1 MDGNGSEWVEVEW
14 TDEDLYFDYA
24 ADAPLDDES
33 RRLVDQIAYDP
44 RFGLRFGSVKIFEA
58 VTRGLRAER
67 AQAIEDAARMV
78 YDHRVRPD
86 LEHRASLEIGRILRD
101 PRFDVLPPWFDAPED
116 VSLAGFIS
124 EVDERVIELVLQ
136 SFAHD
141 SRYES
146 AKKKALG
153 KVEREAVILAE
164 QLSQRIRD
172 FLFFSNRIVERETAV
187 AEILPDASPRKVSW
201 TAYFVQRHVRSQDD
215 ESTLDRYSIAA
226 KQMVLAGT
234 SKKDLKGTLGVSVNR
249 LEQLIL
255 RPAAGRLDAADPLV
269 IAIPELR
276 DAPDAPTIVPAEVVP
291 ERPKSV
297 ARMYV
302 AELVEL
308 AERTADPE
316 LLSRI
321 VKRRSVLVAE
331 ALLRRHVIVGDLG
344 DDVLEQLP
352 EHFPRQHFDM
362 LIAHKQRPLPP
373 RTATALATLYPI
385 VVLNFSDETVSTF
398 DAGGD
403 ERLAIATALRTSDVH
418 TLTPVLERP
427 ERDPG
432 FLLLVELLAAWPMQG
447 NLGRSGTFASAL
459 TIAADRIA
467 SSGAATIL
475 RLAACQH
482 PPELSRALEKTRA
495 NGALDAGASEFVSAA
510 LGGYREHGDN
520 RHQYLLDIAQQF
532 WSAADL
538 TVEHSLARAV
548 VERAGQQEIVIRTS
562 LVTYVASADAIRAY
576 SNSDERE
583 YTYVHLHLTAA
594 REVRVTDPV
603 HGVIRKPS
611 SIPALAYVRE
621 HGRPPDNPDAPELE
635 IVAWPLPFQPAIYS
649 LDTSLGSSAG
659 YFAVADGKVAVVEGL
674 D

>member
-1 MDGNGSEWVEVEW
+1 MDGNGSDWVEVEW

-24 ADAPLDDES
+24 VDAPFDDES
-33 RRLVDQIAYDP
+33 RKLVDRIAHDP
-44 RFGLRFGSVKIFEA
+44 RFGLRFGSVEIVETI
-58 VTRGLRAER
+58 TRGLRAER
-67 AQAIEDAARMV
+67 AHAIEEAARMV

-116 VSLAGFIS
+116 VALAGFIS

-136 SFAHD
+136 SFAYD
-141 SRYES
+141 SRYEA

-153 KVEREAVILAE
+153 KVEREAAILAE
-164 QLSQRIRD
+164 QLPQRIRD
-172 FLFFSNRIVERETAV
+172 FLFFSNRVAERATAV
-187 AEILPDASPRKVSW
+187 AEIMPDASPRKVSW
-201 TAYFVQRHVRSQDD
+201 TAYFVQRHVRLQDD
-215 ESTLDRYSIAA
+215 ESTPDRYSIAA

-234 SKKDLKGTLGVSVNR
+234 SKKDVKGTLGVSVNR
-249 LEQLIL
+249 LGQLLL
-255 RPAAGRLDAADPLV
+255 RPAAGRLDPADPLTT
-269 IAIPELR
+269 AIPRLR
-276 DAPDAPTIVPAEVVP
+276 DAPDAPTTMPAEVVP

-308 AERTADPE
+308 VERTTDPD
-316 LLSRI
+316 LLLRI

-331 ALLRRHVIVGDLG
+331 ALLQRHVTVGDLG

-352 EHFPRQHFDM
+352 EHFPRLHSEM
-362 LIAHKQRPLPP
+362 LNAHKHRPLPP
-373 RTATALATLYPI
+373 RTAIALAQVYPTA
-385 VVLNFSDETVSTF
+385 VLNFSDETLSNF
-398 DAGGD
+398 NAGCD
-403 ERLAIATALRTSDVH
+403 ERFAIARALRTSDIR
-418 TLTPVLERP
+418 TLMSVLERP

-432 FLLLVELLAAWPMQG
+432 LLLLVEMLAAWPMQG
-447 NLGRSGTFASAL
+447 KLSQSVTFASAL
-459 TIAADRIA
+459 TSAADRIA
-467 SSGAATIL
+467 SSDATTIL

-482 PPELSRALEKTRA
+482 PPELSRALKKIRTEGTV
-495 NGALDAGASEFVSAA
+495 DAGPSEFVSTA
-510 LGGYREHGDN
+510 LGGYHERGDD
-520 RHQYLLDIAQQF
+520 RHRYLFDIAQQF

-548 VERAGQQEIVIRTS
+548 VENAGQHQAVIRTP

-576 SNSDERE
+576 SNSDERA
-583 YTYVHLHLTAA
+583 YTYVHLYLTAA
-594 REVRVTDPV
+594 TEFRITDPL

-621 HGRPPDNPDAPELE
+621 RGRHPDNPGVQD
-635 IVAWPLPFQPAIYS
+635 IGVIAWPLPFQPAIYS
-649 LDTSLGSSAG
+649 LDTSLGSPAG
-659 YFAVADGKVAVVEGL
+659 YFAVADGKVAVVKGL

>member
-1 MDGNGSEWVEVEW
+1 M
-14 TDEDLYFDYA
+14 
-24 ADAPLDDES
+24 
-33 RRLVDQIAYDP
+33 
-44 RFGLRFGSVKIFEA
+44 
-58 VTRGLRAER
+58 
-67 AQAIEDAARMV
+67 
-78 YDHRVRPD
+78 
-86 LEHRASLEIGRILRD
+86 
-101 PRFDVLPPWFDAPED
+101 
-116 VSLAGFIS
+116 
-124 EVDERVIELVLQ
+124 
-136 SFAHD
+136 
-141 SRYES
+141 
-146 AKKKALG
+146 AL
-153 KVEREAVILAE
+153 
-164 QLSQRIRD
+164 
-172 FLFFSNRIVERETAV
+172 
-187 AEILPDASPRKVSW
+187 
-201 TAYFVQRHVRSQDD
+201 
-215 ESTLDRYSIAA
+215 ST
-226 KQMVLAGT
+226 
-234 SKKDLKGTLGVSVNR
+234 
-249 LEQLIL
+249 
-255 RPAAGRLDAADPLV
+255 
-269 IAIPELR
+269 
-276 DAPDAPTIVPAEVVP
+276 
-291 ERPKSV
+291 
-297 ARMYV
+297 
-302 AELVEL
+302 
-308 AERTADPE
+308 
-316 LLSRI
+316 
-321 VKRRSVLVAE
+321 
-331 ALLRRHVIVGDLG
+331 
-344 DDVLEQLP
+344 
-352 EHFPRQHFDM
+352 F
-362 LIAHKQRPLPP
+362 
-373 RTATALATLYPI
+373 YPI

-447 NLGRSGTFASAL
+447 NLSRSGTFASAL
-459 TIAADRIA
+459 TITADRIA

-621 HGRPPDNPDAPELE
+621 CGRPPDNPDAPELE

>member
-1 MDGNGSEWVEVEW
+1 MDGSGSKWVEVEW

-24 ADAPLDDES
+24 ADAPFDDKS

-44 RFGLRFGSVKIFEA
+44 RFGLRFGSVKILEA

-86 LEHRASLEIGRILRD
+86 LERRASVEIGRILKD

-116 VSLAGFIS
+116 GALAEIVS
-124 EVDERVIELVLQ
+124 EVDERVIELVLH
-136 SFAHD
+136 SIAHD
-141 SRYES
+141 SRYEA

-153 KVEREAVILAE
+153 KVEREAVILAG
-164 QLSQRIRD
+164 QLPQRTRD
-172 FLFFSNRIVERETAV
+172 FLFFSNRIAERETAV

-215 ESTLDRYSIAA
+215 ESTPNRYSIAA

-234 SKKDLKGTLGVSVNR
+234 PKKEVKGTLGVSVSR
-249 LEQLIL
+249 LEQLLL

-269 IAIPELR
+269 TAIAELR
-276 DAPDAPTIVPAEVVP
+276 DAPDAPITMPVEMVP

-308 AERTADPE
+308 AERTADPD
-316 LLSRI
+316 LLQRI
-321 VKRRSVLVAE
+321 VKRRSVLVVE

-344 DDVLEQLP
+344 DDVLGQLP
-352 EHFPRQHFDM
+352 EHFPRQHSDM

-373 RTATALATLYPI
+373 RTAIALASVYPTA
-385 VVLNFSDETVSTF
+385 VLNFSDESLSNF
-398 DAGGD
+398 EAGGD
-403 ERLAIATALRTSDVH
+403 ERLALAMALRTSDVSA
-418 TLTPVLERP
+418 LELVLERP
-427 ERDPG
+427 ERDPR
-432 FLLLVELLAAWPMQG
+432 FLLLIEMLAAWPMPG
-447 NLGRSGTFASAL
+447 ELSTSSAFASAL
-459 TIAADRIA
+459 TNAADRITSSSA
-467 SSGAATIL
+467 STIL

-482 PPELSRALEKTRA
+482 PPELSRALERIRTS
-495 NGALDAGASEFVSAA
+495 GTLDADPSVIASAV
-510 LGGYREHGDN
+510 LGGYHELGDD

-532 WSAADL
+532 WCAADL

-548 VERAGQQEIVIRTS
+548 VETAGQQQSVVRTPR
-562 LVTYVASADAIRAY
+562 VTYVASADAIRAY
-576 SNSDERE
+576 SNTDERE

-594 REVRVTDPV
+594 TEIRITGPV
-603 HGVIRKPS
+603 DVVIRKPS

-621 HGRPPDNPDAPELE
+621 RGYHPDNPDAPDIEV
-635 IVAWPLPFQPAIYS
+635 IAWPLPFQPAIYS
-649 LDTSLGSSAG
+649 LDTSLSSSAG
-659 YFAVADGKVAVVEGL
+659 YFAVADGKVAVVEDL

>member
-1 MDGNGSEWVEVEW
+1 MDGNGSDWVEVEW

-24 ADAPLDDES
+24 ADAPFDDES
-33 RRLVDQIAYDP
+33 RRLADQIAHDP
-44 RFGLRFGSVKIFEA
+44 RFGLRFGSVKIVETI
-58 VTRGLRAER
+58 TRGLRAER

-78 YDHRVRPD
+78 YDHRVRPE

-153 KVEREAVILAE
+153 KVEREAAILAE
-164 QLSQRIRD
+164 QLPQRIRD
-172 FLFFSNRIVERETAV
+172 FLFFSNRIAERETAV

-215 ESTLDRYSIAA
+215 ESTPDRYSIAA

-234 SKKDLKGTLGVSVNR
+234 SKKDVKGTLGVSVNR
-249 LEQLIL
+249 LEQLLL
-255 RPAAGRLDAADPLV
+255 RPAAGRLDAADPLATAV
-269 IAIPELR
+269 PRLR
-276 DAPDAPTIVPAEVVP
+276 DAPDAPTTMPVEVVP

-308 AERTADPE
+308 AERTADPD
-316 LLSRI
+316 LLLRI
-321 VKRRSVLVAE
+321 VKRKSVLVAE

-352 EHFPRQHFDM
+352 EHFPRQHSDM
-362 LIAHKQRPLPP
+362 LNAHKHRPLPP
-373 RTATALATLYPI
+373 RTAIALATVYPI
-385 VVLNFSDETVSTF
+385 VVLNFSDETLSNF
-398 DAGGD
+398 NAGGD
-403 ERLAIATALRTSDVH
+403 ERLVIATALRTSDVR
-418 TLTPVLERP
+418 TLMPVLERP

-432 FLLLVELLAAWPMQG
+432 LLLLVEMLAVWPMQG
-447 NLGRSGTFASAL
+447 ELSQSATFASAL
-459 TIAADRIA
+459 TIAASRIP

-475 RLAACQH
+475 RLAACQR
-482 PPELSRALEKTRA
+482 PPELSRALERIRT
-495 NGALDAGASEFVSAA
+495 NGTLDAGPSEFVSAA
-510 LGGYREHGDN
+510 LGGYHERGTD
-520 RHQYLLDIAQQF
+520 RHHYLLDIAQQF

-548 VERAGQQEIVIRTS
+548 VERAGQQQVVIRTS
-562 LVTYVASADAIRAY
+562 LVTYVAAADAIRAY

-583 YTYVHLHLTAA
+583 YTYVHLHLTEAT
-594 REVRVTDPV
+594 EVRITDPV

-621 HGRPPDNPDAPELE
+621 RGHPPDNPGAPNMEV
-635 IVAWPLPFQPAIYS
+635 IAWPLPFQPAIYS
-649 LDTSLGSSAG
+649 LNTSLGSSSV
-659 YFAVADGKVAVVEGL
+659 YFAVADGKVALVEDL
-674 D
+674 S